1 MISSR
6 QRYRHTQTGWA
17 IIITAIGVAA
27 ILLPVV
33 AALDAGPLPLGI
45 VAATL
50 LLMGLFAT
58 LTVVVDDT
66 HLRFRFTFGLIRK
79 RIAVADIRHYKA
91 VRNPWYYGWGIHL
104 YPGGVLYNVSG
115 LQAVEILLKGGKRLR
130 IGTDE
135 PDAVCRAIE
144 AVIGAPEPLSPEEQ
158 AQVRCSTKNWLMVL
172 VGILV
177 LVVGGI
183 GLLAY
188 FEEQPPKVTVTD
200 GFFKVRGVLYG
211 EQFPLAEITEVS
223 LCQRIP
229 RILAR
234 TNGYAGGRTLR
245 GHFRLANLG
254 DGQLFVRLGV
264 PPYLFVRTQ
273 AEYVIVNF
281 RDQARTQEVYEELM
295 ERSPG
300 TAVGCLQP
308 SW

>member
-58 LTVVVDDT
+58 LAVVVDDT

-79 RIAVADIRHYKA
+79 RIALADIRHYKT

-158 AQVRCSTKNWLMVL
+158 AQVQYSTKKWLMVL
-172 VGILV
+172 VGILL

-183 GLLAY
+183 GLLVY

-211 EQFPLAEITEVS
+211 EQFPMAEITGVS

-229 RILAR
+229 RILVR

-245 GHFRLANLG
+245 GHFRLAQLG
-254 DGQLFVRLGV
+254 DGQLFVRVGV

-273 AEYVIVNF
+273 GEYVIVNF
-281 RDQARTQEVYEELM
+281 RDPARTQEVYGELM
-295 ERSPG
+295 ERLPG
-300 TAVGCLQP
+300 TAVGCLQD
-308 SW
+308 